1 MNIESEGGF
10 SKFNDDEKGMPFY
23 ASASFIL
30 HASAIAL
37 LVGTGVWL
45 AKLGLAQ
52 REANLRLIESSV
64 RVDMVAMP
72 KMSIQELKSI
82 EQMDYKVGEDL
93 EVEAPAKKEEAAPA
107 PTPAPAVVEDKS
119 PTLIEDK
126 KPSFSDMLKAEA
138 KKKVA
143 KPAPKA
149 QEKKQGLD
157 KGALKEIQSLALAGN
172 KLQSGTRLTGTSSGE
187 ESSAFGEYASK
198 LPDHIRPY
206 WRLPSYLME
215 QELRA
220 RIRVWLGNDG
230 KVLKAEIYET
240 SGNQEFDDKALAAVK
255 QSSPL
260 PIPPDLAKSSVLR
273 GDILLG
279 FPL

>member
-1 MNIESEGGF
+1 MNLQGEGGY
-10 SKFNDDEKGMPFY
+10 SKFNDEEKGLPFY
-23 ASASFIL
+23 MSASFIL
-30 HASAIAL
+30 HASLIAL
-37 LVGTGVWL
+37 FLGIGLWL

-52 REANLRLIESSV
+52 REANLKLIESSV

-72 KMSIQELKSI
+72 KMSIQELKVI
-82 EQMDYKVGEDL
+82 EQNMEYKAGENL
-93 EVEAPAKKEEAAPA
+93 EVEAPAKKEETAPV
-107 PTPAPAVVEDKS
+107 PTPAAVVEDKA
-119 PTLIEDK
+119 PTLIEEK
-126 KPSFSDMLKAEA
+126 KLSFSDMLKAEA

-143 KPAPKA
+143 KPAAKV
-149 QEKKQGLD
+149 QEKKSGLD
-157 KGALKEIQSLALAGN
+157 TGALKEIQSLALAGN
-172 KLQSGTRLTGTSSGE
+172 KLQKGTKLTGTGSSE
-187 ESSAFGEYASK
+187 ETSAFGDYASK

-206 WRLPSYLME
+206 WRLPSYLLE

-240 SGNQEFDDKALAAVK
+240 SGNTEFDERALTAVK

-260 PIPPDLAKSSVLR
+260 PEPPDLARASVLR
-273 GDILLG
+273 GDVLLG

>member
-1 MNIESEGGF
+1 MNIESEGGY
-10 SKFNDDEKGMPFY
+10 SKFNNDEKGLPFY

-30 HASAIAL
+30 HACVIAL
-37 LVGTGVWL
+37 FIGIGIWL
-45 AKLGLAQ
+45 AKLGFAQ

-72 KMSIQELKSI
+72 RMSIQELKSI
-82 EQMDYKVGEDL
+82 EQMDYKISDKL
-93 EVEAPAKKEEAAPA
+93 EVEAPAKKEEAAPE
-107 PTPAPAVVEDKS
+107 PTPAAAQVEDKS
-119 PTLIEDK
+119 PTLIEEK
-126 KPSFSDMLKAEA
+126 KLSFSDMLKAEA

-143 KPAPKA
+143 KSAPKA

-157 KGALKEIQSLALAGN
+157 SGTLKEIQSLALAGN
-172 KLQSGTRLTGTSSGE
+172 KLQKGTRLTGTSSGE
-187 ESSAFGEYASK
+187 ESSAFGDYASK
-198 LPDHIRPY
+198 IPDHIRPY
-206 WRLPSYLME
+206 WRLPSYLLE

-220 RIRVWLGNDG
+220 RIRVWLGTDG
-230 KVLKAEIYET
+230 KVLKAEIFES
-240 SGNQEFDDKALAAVK
+240 SGNKEFDDKALSAVK

-260 PIPPDLAKSSVLR
+260 PEPPDLARASVLR